1 MARKLNFVLPT
12 DEMQMADNWTKLRN
26 SIEQREF
33 DPFFGTTPL
42 AEGFANVTSYWAYYF
57 TMGPLVFFS
66 ITMYTDGDSITW
78 PVSAPLLL
86 PIQASSRGSTQL
98 LEGYKCFP
106 ATSPGHAGTVSDWFQ
121 LQSTSLLADGG
132 HAVHG
137 GSESVNV
144 SGWYFRE

>member
-12 DEMQMADNWTKLRN
+12 DELQQADNWKKFRD

-33 DPFFGTTPL
+33 DPFFNTTPL
-42 AEGFANVTSYWAYYF
+42 AEGFQDVTSYWAYYF

-66 ITMYTDGDSITW
+66 ITLYTDGDSITW
-78 PVSAPLLL
+78 PVGAVLEL
-86 PIQASSRGSTQL
+86 PIQASSRGSTHL
-98 LEGYKCFP
+98 LEEFKCFP
-106 ATSPGHAGTVSDWFQ
+106 ATNPGHAGTVSDWFE
-121 LQSTSLLADGG
+121 LKSTSLLADGG
-132 HAVHG
+132 HTAHG